1 MDKEI
6 EYATEFEILARD
18 WSDRFLLGTIKQLKR
33 EIHEL
38 AEEKE
43 ENGLL
48 VMWKVEQLE
57 MLTKIRVERGLA

>member
-43 ENGLL
+43 ENG
-48 VMWKVEQLE
+48 
-57 MLTKIRVERGLA
+57 